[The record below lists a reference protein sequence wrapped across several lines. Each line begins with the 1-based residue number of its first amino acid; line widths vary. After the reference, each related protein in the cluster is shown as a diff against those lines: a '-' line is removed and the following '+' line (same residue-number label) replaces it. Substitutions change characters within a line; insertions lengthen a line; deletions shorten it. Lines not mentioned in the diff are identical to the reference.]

1 MMKVHE
7 LSDCEQQSIADGY
20 CPDCG
25 WRGFVLGPKGGAML
39 NVECGNLTC
48 RARFNVLVGYPVTQ
62 SHRIE
67 REREGGND
75 WGKPLEIR
83 NVL

>member
-1 MMKVHE
+1 
-7 LSDCEQQSIADGY
+7 
-20 CPDCG
+20 
-25 WRGFVLGPKGGAML
+25 ML

-75 WGKPLEIR
+75 WGKPLVKYWR
-83 NVL
+83 PNPKAST